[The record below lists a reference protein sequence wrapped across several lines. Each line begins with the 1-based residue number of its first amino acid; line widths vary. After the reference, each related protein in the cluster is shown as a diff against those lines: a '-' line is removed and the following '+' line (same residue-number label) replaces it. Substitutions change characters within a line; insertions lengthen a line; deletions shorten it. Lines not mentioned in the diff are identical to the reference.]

1 MKKNLKKRI
10 DVSVITLFPEFI
22 EQYAGFGIISRAIKN
37 KLLKISAV
45 NLRRFSVDKRGTV
58 DDRPYGGGLGMVL
71 RPDVVIKAITKLRGR
86 ISSNSTKKTCVIL
99 MTPQGKTFNQKLAH
113 KLSKFDHLVFVSGRY
128 EGFDERVRKFVDEE
142 ISIGDYVL
150 MGGELPSLVITEA
163 VLRLVPSVLGKDDS
177 ADKESFTENSL
188 EFPQYTKPEV
198 LEIKVNGKIKKMPV
212 PKVLLSGHHLNIE
225 KWRAEEALKRTMK
238 RRPDLLK

>member
-37 KLLKISAV
+37 KLLKIGAV

-86 ISSNSTKKTCVIL
+86 ASSSATKKTRVIL
-99 MTPQGKTFNQKLAH
+99 MTPQGKPFTQKLAQ
-113 KLSKFDHLVFVSGRY
+113 KLSAYDHLVFVSGRY

-163 VLRLVPSVLGKDDS
+163 VLRLVPGVLGKDDS

-198 LEIKVNGKIKKMPV
+198 LEVKVDGKIKKMPV

-225 KWRAEEALKRTMK
+225 NWRAEEALKRTKK

>member
-1 MKKNLKKRI
+1 MKKKI
-10 DVSVITLFPEFI
+10 EVSIITLFPEFI

-45 NLRRFSVDKRGTV
+45 NLRRFAFDKRGTV

-71 RPDVVIKAITKLRGR
+71 RSDVVIKAITKIRGKVLTA
-86 ISSNSTKKTCVIL
+86 SKKKTRVIL
-99 MTPQGKTFNQKLAH
+99 MTPQGKPFTQAIAK
-113 KLSKFDHLVFVSGRY
+113 KLSAYDHLVFVSGRY

-163 VLRLVPSVLGKDDS
+163 VLRLVPGVLGKDDS
-177 ADKESFTENSL
+177 ADKESFTEKML

-198 LEIKVNGKIKKMPV
+198 LEITVNGKVKKMPV
-212 PKVLLSGHHLNIE
+212 PKVLLTGHHANIIR
-225 KWRAEEALKRTMK
+225 WREEEALKRTKK